1 MDKQPSA
8 KGRTMKAKRPK
19 VKTYEH
25 HGIKIRELRP
35 ELPEGGG
42 GYFQVDLMRR
52 GRRERSGFDTLQKA
66 KTYCQQIGA
75 KIDNEG
81 ASALALSPTER
92 HDAVEAL
99 EILDGKATLTAAAK
113 LWARHN
119 GIAGGVTVAEL
130 GRRWL
135 AELKRQGCRPTTLRE
150 RGHKADRLGPDMG
163 DRPASSVTR
172 DDIAGWMTAKGLT
185 GATLDGYRRAF
196 NAMFNYAVRE
206 RIVESNPVAGIRPV
220 RMDEKLPTPF
230 TVADATAILRTAAE
244 WTPRL
249 VPTLALQF
257 FAGLRP
263 GEALGLDWSAVDF
276 KGKTIR
282 VMPETSKVRRSRI
295 VPMNQTL
302 IDWLTPYRK
311 ARGPVGIQTQNQFDY
326 AVYRKPIGPAT
337 EQKGVP
343 IAERKPDTRP
353 KGLLAAAGV
362 DWIQDGPRKTFAT
375 MHFAMGGDAGKTAAI
390 LGHSG
395 DAGILYKHYR
405 GLATKAEAR
414 RFFAIRPA
422 SAGNVKR
429 ANFKRATA

>member
-1 MDKQPSA
+1 
-8 KGRTMKAKRPK
+8 MKAKRRK
-19 VKTYEH
+19 IKTYEH
-25 HGIKIRELRP
+25 GGISIRELRP

-42 GYFQVDLMRR
+42 GYFQVDTMKN
-52 GRRERSGFDTLQKA
+52 GKRERKGFDTLAKA
-66 KTYCQQIGA
+66 KTHAAILSTKIG
-75 KIDNEG
+75 NEG
-81 ASALALSPTER
+81 ASALSLTPAQR
-92 HDAVEAL
+92 DDAVGAL
-99 EILDGKATLTAAAK
+99 RILDGKASLTAAAK

-135 AELKRQGCRPTTLRE
+135 ASLKVQGCRPSTLRE
-150 RGHKADRLGPDMG
+150 REHKVGRLAADMG
-163 DRPASSVTR
+163 KRPVVSLTR
-172 DDIAGWMTAKGLT
+172 DDIAGWLTAKGGT
-185 GATLDGYRRAF
+185 GATWDGYRRAF
-196 NAMFNYAVRE
+196 NAMFNHAVRE
-206 RIVESNPVAGIRPV
+206 RMAESNPVAGIRAV

-230 TVADATAILRTAAE
+230 TVAAVQSLMRTAAE
-244 WTPRL
+244 WTPAI
-249 VPTLALQF
+249 VPTLAVQF

-263 GEALGLDWSAVDF
+263 GEAMGLDWSAVDF
-276 KGKTIR
+276 KAKTIR
-282 VMPETSKVRRSRI
+282 VMPETSKVRRTRI

-311 ARGPVGIQTQNQFDY
+311 ARGKVGIQTQNQFDY
-326 AVYRKPIGPAT
+326 AIYRKPIGPAY
-337 EQKGVP
+337 EQEGIP
-343 IAERKPDTRP
+343 IAEREPDKRP

-405 GLATKAEAR
+405 GLATKADAR

-422 SAGNVKR
+422 TDKVVKV
-429 ANFKRATA
+429 NFKRATA

>member
-1 MDKQPSA
+1 
-8 KGRTMKAKRPK
+8 MKAKRRK
-19 VKTYEH
+19 IKTYEH
-25 HGIKIRELRP
+25 GGISIRELRP

-42 GYFQVDLMRR
+42 GYFQVDTMKN
-52 GRRERSGFDTLQKA
+52 GKRERKGFDTLAKA
-66 KTYCQQIGA
+66 KTHAAILSTKIG
-75 KIDNEG
+75 NEG
-81 ASALALSPTER
+81 ASALSLTPAQR
-92 HDAVEAL
+92 DDAVGAL
-99 EILDGKATLTAAAK
+99 RILDGKASLTAAAK

-150 RGHKADRLGPDMG
+150 RGHKADRLGSDMG

-311 ARGPVGIQTQNQFDY
+311 ARGPVGIQTQNQFDF
-326 AVYRKPIGPAT
+326 AIYRKPIGPAT

-362 DWIQDGPRKTFAT
+362 DWIQDGPRKTFASA
-375 MHFAMGGDAGKTAAI
+375 HYALHGDAAKLASI
-390 LGHSG
+390 LGHTG
-395 DAGILYKHYR
+395 GHDVLFRHYR
-405 GLATKAEAR
+405 GLMSKSEGK

>member
-1 MDKQPSA
+1 
-8 KGRTMKAKRPK
+8 MKAKRRK
-19 VKTYEH
+19 IKTYEH
-25 HGIKIRELRP
+25 GGISIRELRP

-42 GYFQVDLMRR
+42 GYFQVDTMKN
-52 GRRERSGFDTLQKA
+52 GQRERRGFDTLAKA
-66 KTYCQQIGA
+66 KTHAAILSTKIG
-75 KIDNEG
+75 NEG
-81 ASALALSPTER
+81 ASALSLTPAQR
-92 HDAVEAL
+92 DDAVGAL
-99 EILDGKATLTAAAK
+99 RILDGKASLTAAAK

-135 AELKRQGCRPTTLRE
+135 AALKVQGCRPSTLRE
-150 RGHKADRLGPDMG
+150 REHKVGRLAADMG
-163 DRPASSVTR
+163 ERPVVSLTR
-172 DDIAGWMTAKGLT
+172 DDIAGWLTAKGGT
-185 GATLDGYRRAF
+185 GATWDGYRRAF
-196 NAMFNYAVRE
+196 NAMFNHAVRE
-206 RIVESNPVAGIRPV
+206 RMAESNPVAGIRAV
-220 RMDEKLPTPF
+220 RMDETLPTPF

-263 GEALGLDWSAVDF
+263 GEALGMDWSAVDF
-276 KGKTIR
+276 KGKIIR
-282 VMPETSKVRRSRI
+282 IMPETSKVRRSRI

-326 AVYRKPIGPAT
+326 AIYRKPIGPAY
-337 EQKGVP
+337 EQEGIP
-343 IAERKPDTRP
+343 IAEREPDKRP

-362 DWIQDGPRKTFAT
+362 DWIQDGPRKTFASAHYA
-375 MHFAMGGDAGKTAAI
+375 MHGDAAKLAAI
-390 LGHSG
+390 LGHTG
-395 DAGILYKHYR
+395 GHDVLFRHYR
-405 GLATKAEAR
+405 GLMTKAEAR

-422 SAGNVKR
+422 TGGTIR

>member
-1 MDKQPSA
+1 
-8 KGRTMKAKRPK
+8 MKAKRPK
-19 VKTYEH
+19 NKTYEH

-42 GYFQVDLMRR
+42 GYYQVDLMRR
-52 GRRERSGFDTLQKA
+52 GRRERSGFDTLAKA

-135 AELKRQGCRPTTLRE
+135 NALKVQKCRQTTLRE
-150 RGHKADRLGPDMG
+150 RGHKLDRLAADLGE
-163 DRPASSVTR
+163 RNVASITR
-172 DDIAGWMTAKGLT
+172 EDIKNWLESKGLT
-185 GATLDGYRRAF
+185 GQTYDGYRRAYR
-196 NAMFNYAVRE
+196 AMFQFAVE
-206 RIVESNPVAGIRPV
+206 EKLTDINPVAGIKPV
-220 RMDEKLPTPF
+220 KKDEKIPVFF
-230 TVADATAILRTAAE
+230 TVEAARAIMQTAE
-244 WTPRL
+244 KWTPHI
-249 VPTLALQF
+249 VPTLAVQF

-263 GEALGLDWSAVDF
+263 GEALGLDWSAVSF
-276 KGKTIR
+276 KAKTIR
-282 VMPETSKVRRSRI
+282 VLAETSKSRMTRL
-295 VPMNQTL
+295 VTMNKTV
-302 IDWLTPYRK
+302 IEWLKPYRK
-311 ARGPVGIQTQNQFDY
+311 VRGPVGIQTQNQFDY
-326 AVYRKPIGPAT
+326 AIYRKPIGPAY
-337 EQKGVP
+337 EQEGIP
-343 IAERKPDTRP
+343 IAEREPDKRP

-375 MHFAMGGDAGKTAAI
+375 MHFAKHGDAGKTAGI
-390 LGHSG
+390 LGHVG
-395 DAGILYKHYR
+395 DARVFYKHYN
-405 GLATKAEAR
+405 GLATPTEAR

-422 SAGNVKR
+422 TGGTIR

>member
-1 MDKQPSA
+1 
-8 KGRTMKAKRPK
+8 MKAKRPK
-19 VKTYEH
+19 NKTYEH

-52 GRRERSGFDTLQKA
+52 GRRERSGFDTLAKA
-66 KTYCQQIGA
+66 KTYCRQLGA

-99 EILDGKATLTAAAK
+99 AILDGKATLTTAAK

-119 GIAGGVTVAEL
+119 GIAGGVTVDEL

-135 AELKRQGCRPTTLRE
+135 ASLKVQGCRPSTLRE
-150 RGHKADRLGPDMG
+150 REHKVGRLAADMG
-163 DRPASSVTR
+163 KRPVVSLTR
-172 DDIAGWMTAKGLT
+172 DDIAGWLTAKGGT
-185 GATLDGYRRAF
+185 GATWDGYRRAF
-196 NAMFNYAVRE
+196 NAMFNHAVRE
-206 RIVESNPVAGIRPV
+206 RMAESNPVAGIRAV

-230 TVADATAILRTAAE
+230 TVAAVQSLMRTAAE
-244 WTPRL
+244 WTPAI
-249 VPTLALQF
+249 VPTLAVQF

-263 GEALGLDWSAVDF
+263 GEAMGLDWSAVDF
-276 KGKTIR
+276 KAKTIR
-282 VMPETSKVRRSRI
+282 VMPETSKVRRTRI
-295 VPMNQTL
+295 VPMSPTL
-302 IDWLTPYRK
+302 VAWLEPYRK
-311 ARGPVGIQTQNQFDY
+311 ARGKVGIQTQNQFDY
-326 AVYRKPIGPAT
+326 AIYRKPIGPAY
-337 EQKGVP
+337 EQAGIP
-343 IAERKPDTRP
+343 IAEREPDKRP

-375 MHFAMGGDAGKTAAI
+375 MHFTLGGDAGKTAAI

-405 GLATKAEAR
+405 GLATKADAR

-422 SAGNVKR
+422 TDKVVK

>member
-1 MDKQPSA
+1 
-8 KGRTMKAKRPK
+8 MKAKRRK
-19 VKTYEH
+19 IKTYEH
-25 HGIKIRELRP
+25 GGISIRELRP

-42 GYFQVDLMRR
+42 GYFQVDIMKN
-52 GRRERSGFDTLQKA
+52 GKRERRGFDTLAKA
-66 KTYCQQIGA
+66 KTHAAILSTKIG
-75 KIDNEG
+75 NEG
-81 ASALALSPTER
+81 ASALSLDPAQR
-92 HDAVEAL
+92 QDAVGAL
-99 EILDGKATLTAAAK
+99 AILDGKASLMAAAK

-135 AELKRQGCRPTTLRE
+135 AALKVQGCRPSTLRE
-150 RGHKADRLGPDMG
+150 REHKVGRLAADMG
-163 DRPASSVTR
+163 ERPVVSLTR
-172 DDIAGWMTAKGLT
+172 DDIAGWLTAKGGT
-185 GATLDGYRRAF
+185 GGTWDGYRRAF
-196 NAMFNYAVRE
+196 NAMFNHAVRE
-206 RIVESNPVAGIRPV
+206 RMAESNPVAGIRAV

-230 TVADATAILRTAAE
+230 TVANVTAIMRTAAE
-244 WTPRL
+244 WTPAI
-249 VPTLALQF
+249 VPTLAVQF

-263 GEALGLDWSAVDF
+263 GEAMGLDWSAVDF
-276 KGKTIR
+276 KAKTIR

-311 ARGPVGIQTQNQFDY
+311 ARGKVGIQTQNQFDY
-326 AVYRKPIGPAT
+326 AIYRKPIGPAY
-337 EQKGVP
+337 EQEGIP
-343 IAERKPDTRP
+343 IAEREPDKRP

-422 SAGNVKR
+422 TDKVVK
-429 ANFKRATA
+429 AIFKRATA

>member
-1 MDKQPSA
+1 
-8 KGRTMKAKRPK
+8 MKAKRRK
-19 VKTYEH
+19 IKTYEH
-25 HGIKIRELRP
+25 GGISIRELRP

-42 GYFQVDLMRR
+42 GYFQVDIMKN
-52 GRRERSGFDTLQKA
+52 GKRERRGFDTLAKA
-66 KTYCQQIGA
+66 KTHAAILSTKIG
-75 KIDNEG
+75 NEG
-81 ASALALSPTER
+81 ASALSLDPAQR
-92 HDAVEAL
+92 QDAVGAL
-99 EILDGKATLTAAAK
+99 AILDGKASLMAAAK

-135 AELKRQGCRPTTLRE
+135 AALKVQGCRPSTLRE
-150 RGHKADRLGPDMG
+150 REHKVGRLAADMG
-163 DRPASSVTR
+163 ERPVVSLTR
-172 DDIAGWMTAKGLT
+172 DDIAGWLTAKGGT
-185 GATLDGYRRAF
+185 GGTWDGYRRAF
-196 NAMFNYAVRE
+196 NAMFNHAVRE
-206 RIVESNPVAGIRPV
+206 RMAESNPVAGIRAV

-230 TVADATAILRTAAE
+230 TVANATAIMRTAAE
-244 WTPRL
+244 WTPAI
-249 VPTLALQF
+249 VPTLAVQF

-263 GEALGLDWSAVDF
+263 GEAMGLDWSAVDF
-276 KGKTIR
+276 KAKTIR

-311 ARGPVGIQTQNQFDY
+311 ARGKVGIQTQNQFDY
-326 AVYRKPIGPAT
+326 AIYRKPIGPAY
-337 EQKGVP
+337 EQEGIP
-343 IAERKPDTRP
+343 IAEREPDKRP

-422 SAGNVKR
+422 TDKVVK
-429 ANFKRATA
+429 AIFKRATA